1 MSSFIFYAGVFN
13 KSYREKFK
21 QFLYSLSSQFE
32 INDIKDFPIYKIFL
46 FILDATGE
54 DAEFCSSLSQYN
66 EFLCDNFMIM
76 YILNNKIPYILDSN
90 RMAKDLISQ
99 FLETKN
105 PKGIVNTV
113 YNDTN
118 EIGEMFDKIE
128 SSMKNGNILF
138 IENVEENI
146 YNILINLIQDKFTY
160 NAEKGLNNYVIRGKN
175 CLRNKKFKLYLIKSK
190 NSSKVNNKVFS
201 DCILINFISNIFAL
215 LSLSINF
222 LFL

>member
-1 MSSFIFYAGVFN
+1 
-13 KSYREKFK
+13 
-21 QFLYSLSSQFE
+21 
-32 INDIKDFPIYKIFL
+32 
-46 FILDATGE
+46 
-54 DAEFCSSLSQYN
+54 
-66 EFLCDNFMIM
+66 M

-175 CLRNKKFKLYLIKSK
+175 C
-190 NSSKVNNKVFS
+190 
-201 DCILINFISNIFAL
+201 
-215 LSLSINF
+215 
-222 LFL
+222 